1 MATRVKKPAVIMPA
15 GDGPAKPHSGHR
27 HDRPVGLQAG
37 AKKAWRNIAEHPLS
51 AAFERGQL
59 SRGSDVF
66 NAKDR
71 LNAGEYYRCLY
82 EGAQVR
88 SRDSTQFE
96 VVLGG
101 TGAGMGEAR
110 ADAIR
115 KLIAVDSRMK
125 NADRKIIRRVCG
137 EGWWP
142 SEAVRESLGPH
153 YAKAVVPRFNEAL
166 DALCEALAAAR
177 KGGWRVNG

>member
-1 MATRVKKPAVIMPA
+1 MRTRKATPAAEPGA
-15 GDGPAKPHSGHR
+15 PEAPAKLHSGHKR
-27 HDRPVGLQAG
+27 DRLLGTQAG

-59 SRGSDVF
+59 SRGGETRA
-66 NAKDR
+66 AKDR
-71 LNAGEYYRCLY
+71 LNAGEFYRHLY

-115 KLIAVDSRMK
+115 KLIAIDSRMK
-125 NADRKIIRRVCG
+125 GADRVIVRRVCG
-137 EGWWP
+137 EGRRP
-142 SEAVRESLGPH
+142 SEAVREALGPH

-166 DALCEALAAAR
+166 DALCDAIETAR
-177 KGGWRVNG
+177 KGRWRVTG